1 MNCGK
6 AREEAI
12 ALVWVRR
19 RREKGSGP
27 GENQADSDFIGLV
40 E

>member
-12 ALVWVRR
+12 ALVWVR